1 MAETASDV
9 LRIGL
14 LVCGRVR
21 DEVAVEFGDYPELFQ
36 SLLGPYGVEIV
47 AYDVINGSV
56 PASVSACDGWL
67 VSGSAASTYDDLPWL
82 VDTTAFVRSLVEHEA
97 PLVAICFGHQLLAQA
112 MGGRVEK
119 SDRGWGIGVH
129 EYRILADLPHWPADL
144 ARVNSLGLVAS
155 HQDQVT
161 LLPNGATVLAGT
173 QHCPV
178 AAYSLG
184 NRALAIQPHPE
195 FGIELSRALTLARQ
209 DQYDPELVADAL
221 ASLREPTHQDLTA
234 AWIASFLR
242 G

>member
-1 MAETASDV
+1 MAGTFSDT

-21 DEVAVEFGDYPELFQ
+21 DEVAAEFGDYPELFG
-36 SLLGPYGVEIV
+36 SLLGPHGVEIV
-47 AYDVINGSV
+47 VYDVMDGPVPDSV
-56 PASVSACDGWL
+56 KACDGWL
-67 VSGSAASTYDDLPWL
+67 VSGSAVSTYDDLPWI
-82 VDTTAFVRSLVEHEA
+82 ASAASFVRSLVEHEA

-119 SDRGWGIGVH
+119 SERGWGIGVH
-129 EYRILADLPHWPADL
+129 QYRVLADLPRWPDGL
-144 ARVNSLGLVAS
+144 DPVNSLGLVAS

-161 LLPNGATVLAGT
+161 VVPDGAVVLAGT

-184 NRALAIQPHPE
+184 ARALAIQPHPE
-195 FGIELSRALTLARQ
+195 FDVALSKALTLARR
-209 DQYDPELVADAL
+209 DQYDPDLVDDAL
-221 ASLREPTHQDLTA
+221 ASLQEPTHQATTA
-234 AWIASFLR
+234 AWMASFLR

>member
-1 MAETASDV
+1 MAETSSDT
-9 LRIGL
+9 LRVGL

-21 DEVAVEFGDYPELFQ
+21 DEVATEFGDYPELFQ

-47 AYDVINGSV
+47 AYDVIGGPVPESV
-56 PASVSACDGWL
+56 TACDGWL
-67 VSGSAASTYDDLPWL
+67 VSGSGVSTYDDLPWL
-82 VDTTAFVRSLVEHEA
+82 AAAAAFVRSLVEHEA

-119 SDRGWGIGVH
+119 SERGWGIGVH
-129 EYRILADLPHWPADL
+129 QYRVLADLPHWPAEL
-144 ARVNSLGLVAS
+144 APVNSLGLVAS

-161 LLPNGATVLAGT
+161 LLPDGAIVLAGT

-184 NRALAIQPHPE
+184 DRALAIQPHPE
-195 FGIELSRALTLARQ
+195 FDVGLSRALTIARQ

-221 ASLREPTHQDLTA
+221 ASLQEPTHQDLTA
-234 AWIASFLR
+234 AWMASFLR